1 MQNGVKKSGTLD
13 IFRSRVS
20 LGQPGAQGAGAPF
33 LCVKT
38 EWWCAADMSK
48 IHVKDIITRFCI
60 DGYC

>member
-38 EWWCAADMSK
+38 EWWWCAAAW
-48 IHVKDIITRFCI
+48 ITKEM
-60 DGYC
+60 DEKL